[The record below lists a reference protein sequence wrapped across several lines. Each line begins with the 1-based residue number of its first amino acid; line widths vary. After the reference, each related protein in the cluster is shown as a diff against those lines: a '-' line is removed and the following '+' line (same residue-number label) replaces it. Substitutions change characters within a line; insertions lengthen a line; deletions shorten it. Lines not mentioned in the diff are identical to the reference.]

1 MNLAVETQLDIADWS
16 TPHEFWYD
24 FVNIRSLSWI
34 QNQHVINYVS
44 DMLRKAS
51 LNWLP
56 YTIVNFWI
64 GRKFVLKQLV
74 KYHPNRPNIGVKIV
88 IWFKSFW
95 CIKYRSPNYWK
106 NTGFWSTYHSGKSQI
121 TKFDAIFN
129 FKNILGLNI
138 TMHNF
143 HLVQLL
149 DCKQKLVKY
158 NFYLLSFKLLF
169 LQ

>member
-1 MNLAVETQLDIADWS
+1 MNLAVKTQLDSADWS

-51 LNWLP
+51 LNWFP
-56 YTIVNFWI
+56 HTIVNFWI

-74 KYHPNRPNIGVKIV
+74 KYHPYWPNIGVKI
-88 IWFKSFW
+88 ITWFKSFW
-95 CIKYRSPNYWK
+95 CIKNGSPNYRF
-106 NTGFWSTYHSGKSQI
+106 NAGFWSTNYSGKSKI
-121 TKFDAIFN
+121 TEFYATTN
-129 FKNILGLNI
+129 FKNILCLNI